1 MNKEILISI
10 YPSYLRQIREGIKN
24 FEFRPFK
31 LDSGSEEFI
40 YMWVYE
46 TRPIMA
52 INTLLLVKNPIV
64 DLEKSITGNYG
75 LGEQEFVKNVN
86 NNRYAY
92 EIIKV
97 YNLKYPI
104 LLSDMKKLG
113 IYNAPQNYL
122 ILNKYKQLFNRLSVE
137 KEFILNDI

>member
-1 MNKEILISI
+1 
-10 YPSYLRQIREGIKN
+10 
-24 FEFRPFK
+24 
-31 LDSGSEEFI
+31 
-40 YMWVYE
+40 
-46 TRPIMA
+46 MA

-122 ILNKYKQLFNRLSVE
+122 ILNKYKHLFNRLSVE
-137 KEFILNDI
+137 KKEFILNDI